1 MPPEPLRVIGAATI
15 RRALIRKEAAE
26 EQGAKA
32 DPLTRAVAEL
42 PRLMGVHI
50 VR

>member
-1 MPPEPLRVIGAATI
+1 MAGAAVI

-26 EQGAKA
+26 EAGDAP
-32 DPLTRAVAEL
+32 DPVSAALTAL
-42 PRLMGVHI
+42 PGLIGVHI